1 MTDELIRQNLI
12 DDTPNNTI
20 LNTRDTHVMNP
31 TLFKEYKES
40 KVNVSTTPALIY
52 LESVKGC
59 PFDCLMCSLG
69 KTPISH
75 VPMELLDKL
84 EPHYDELEY
93 LSIHGDGEPLLT
105 KHLEYF
111 AEKSNKHKFTLH
123 MNTTGEL
130 LTQQKSEKLANA
142 HGLLIRFSIHA
153 GTPEVYKRIIG
164 GDFHKTLGKIKE
176 LVDFCKD
183 KGPRHDFWF
192 SFIVMKETV
201 DSIEDFLR
209 ETHKAGVKSVRFT
222 RLSPTAPIIFG
233 STKRDFTLKYFEQ
246 FNKDV
251 IETFIRNRPKYDA
264 LAKELGIKIEY
275 GTMSEYTKYSPSNME
290 EFKKYKLNSIGKIT
304 NKVTD
309 RLISKRFLPIVPPK
323 GDCIV
328 PWYGQL
334 IIKSDGDVRLCC
346 SSPHGLGNLNEK
358 SLEEIWNDTPIH
370 EVRESFAQ
378 GKYPKACGY
387 CKGFSIDTPPKDVL
401 DLIRKTGI

>member
-1 MTDELIRQNLI
+1 MTDELIRKNLI
-12 DDTPNNTI
+12 DDKPMNM
-20 LNTRDTHVMNP
+20 DMSTHVMDK
-31 TLFKEYKES
+31 TLFDEYVERKVHVS
-40 KVNVSTTPALIY
+40 KTPALIY

-69 KTPISH
+69 QTPISH
-75 VPMELLDKL
+75 VPKALLDKL
-84 EPHYDELEY
+84 EPHYDDLEY
-93 LSIHGDGEPLLT
+93 LSIHGDGEPLVT
-105 KHLEYF
+105 KYLDYF
-111 AEKSNKHKFTLH
+111 SEKSNKHKFTLH

-130 LTQQKSEKLANA
+130 LTQQKSAKLATC
-142 HGLLIRFSIHA
+142 HGLLIRFSVHA
-153 GTPEVYKRIIG
+153 GTAESYRKIIG
-164 GDFHKTLGKIKE
+164 GDFHKTLGKIKQ
-176 LVDFCKD
+176 LVDYCKD

-192 SFIVMKETV
+192 SFIVMKENIDT
-201 DSIEDFLR
+201 IENFLR

-251 IETFIRNRPKYDA
+251 IEKFILNRPKYDA
-264 LAKELGIKIEY
+264 LAKELGITIEY
-275 GTMSEYTKYSPSNME
+275 GTMSEYSKYNKDNIS

-309 RLISKRFLPIVPPK
+309 RLIHQRFLPIIPPK

-334 IIKSDGDVRLCC
+334 IVKSSGEVRLCC
-346 SSPHGLGNLNEK
+346 SSPHALGNLND
-358 SLEEIWNDTPIH
+358 STLEEIWNAPSIK
-370 EVRESFAQ
+370 EVRESFAK
-378 GKYPKACGY
+378 GVYPKACGY
-387 CKGFSIDTPPKDVL
+387 CKGFSIDTPPTDVL